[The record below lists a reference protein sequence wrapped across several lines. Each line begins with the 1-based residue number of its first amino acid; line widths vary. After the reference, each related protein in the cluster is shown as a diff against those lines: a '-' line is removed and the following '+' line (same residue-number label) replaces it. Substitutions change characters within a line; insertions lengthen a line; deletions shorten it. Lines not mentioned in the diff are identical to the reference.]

1 MPELPGVERKERI
14 VIYRLYFLHTSG
26 SSSCLGHAMEEAEDQ
41 GTFEGICSMKGK
53 KNPPNENK
61 LHTRAIKS
69 QDSCGK
75 GERHPHHHRGK
86 GTRLLMFRSV
96 NLILYVIPSDKGM
109 LTQEGSKIFSE
120 K

>member
-26 SSSCLGHAMEEAEDQ
+26 SNSCLGHAIEEAEDQ
-41 GTFEGICSMKGK
+41 GTFEDICSMKGE

-75 GERHPHHHRGK
+75 GEMAPSPSQGQRHATAHVQECELDLVHH
-86 GTRLLMFRSV
+86 
-96 NLILYVIPSDKGM
+96 
-109 LTQEGSKIFSE
+109 IF
-120 K
+120 